1 MSEISIF
8 KLPRTKSLMLEVNDW
23 ASESLKASMKL
34 AQLLEGC
41 LYIDPT
47 KY

>member
-1 MSEISIF
+1 MCEISIF
-8 KLPRTKSLMLEVNDW
+8 KSPQTKSLMLEANNW
-23 ASESLKASMKL
+23 ASESLKASIKL